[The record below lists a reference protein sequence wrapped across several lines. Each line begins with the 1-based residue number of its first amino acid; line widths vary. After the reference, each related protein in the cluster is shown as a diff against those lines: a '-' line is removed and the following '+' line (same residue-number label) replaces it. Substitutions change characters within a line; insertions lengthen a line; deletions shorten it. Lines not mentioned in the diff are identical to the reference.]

1 MTPMLVPMLPPK
13 LRKPS
18 AIAREIRQ
26 TRAFADRED
35 EAAVALLRTVDVLR
49 ADLERA
55 LAPQSITPQQYNVLR
70 ILRGSHPEPL
80 PTLEIAERMIERAPG
95 ITRLIDRLE
104 SAGLVARKRCPGDR
118 RIVHCSITRA
128 GLATLAALDEPV
140 RAVGHRRVGRLSK
153 SELSKLLQLLDRLR
167 EEGS

>member
-1 MTPMLVPMLPPK
+1 MLTAMSPSTP
-13 LRKPS
+13 RKPS
-18 AIAREIRQ
+18 AIARELHQ
-26 TRAFADRED
+26 TKGFVDRED

-55 LAPQSITPQQYNVLR
+55 LAPQSVTPQQYNVLR

-95 ITRLIDRLE
+95 ITRLLDRLE
-104 SAGLVARKRCPGDR
+104 AARLVSRKRCGEDR
-118 RIVHCSITRA
+118 RIVHCAITRE

-140 RAVGHRRVGRLSK
+140 REVGHQRVGRLSK
-153 SELSKLLQLLDRLR
+153 SELAKLLQLLDRIR
-167 EEGS
+167 EEGP